1 MLIPILRVMR
11 RAPRLIAFALIA
23 AACGTPAGAPT
34 GDSTPSSPSTTTTTI
49 APVVETTTTSTTAT
63 TTTTVPPDPEL
74 EALLDELEAQW
85 TPNCEASA
93 KRHAER
99 LIKSLRDWDPN
110 LVQGLGD
117 FGGDLETLRDELA
130 LNPSCPL
137 AGYVVRFLVQVDET
151 KPAGKPNM
159 LLGASPFVES
169 SLLYIR
175 QQYGAAVAA
184 RLAPDIDPD
193 APPPPVLPDESPRS
207 CVELRTELGEYY
219 RGLVEAANS
228 LTPVEGF
235 EVVDKVLTTGGS
247 GFIIPECPYGTLLA
261 EILIGLSEAE
271 ATSFMAMVLRW
282 SAIGQ
287 LRGLLRPALIGSA
300 DLQVMRDGA
309 AESFVV
315 ILSNISA
322 SEVADISVE
331 VWTTPNGAGFHMWTR
346 PGDFVW
352 TSELL
357 GPGEEVTVDT
367 EVPVGD
373 QLEWLISWVEVNGVT
388 RRYDGPIAALLPEP
402 ESEDQA
408 P

>member
-11 RAPRLIAFALIA
+11 WAPLLIAFALTA
-23 AACGTPAGAPT
+23 AACGTPAGAPA
-34 GDSTPSSPSTTTTTI
+34 GDSTSSSPSTTTTTV

-63 TTTTVPPDPEL
+63 TTTIGPPDPEL

-93 KRHAER
+93 QRHAQR
-99 LIKSLRDWDPN
+99 LINALRDWDPT

-117 FGGDLETLRDELA
+117 FGGDLETLRAELT

-151 KPAGKPNM
+151 KPAGKPNL

-175 QQYGAAVAA
+175 QQHGAAVAA
-184 RLAPDIDPD
+184 RLAPDVDPD
-193 APPPPVLPDESPRS
+193 APPPPVVPDESPKS
-207 CVELRTELGEYY
+207 CAELRTELGEYY

-228 LTPVEGF
+228 LTPIEGF

-247 GFIIPECPYGTLLA
+247 GFVIPECPYDTLLA

-271 ATSFMAMVLRW
+271 ATSFMATVLRW

-287 LRGLLRPALIGSA
+287 LRGLLRPALIGSG
-300 DLQVMRDGA
+300 DLQVMRDEV
-309 AESFVV
+309 AENVV
-315 ILSNISA
+315 LILTNIS
-322 SEVADISVE
+322 SSDVADISVE
-331 VWTTPNGAGFHMWTR
+331 VWTSPNGDGFHMWTR

-352 TSELL
+352 RSEFL
-357 GPGEEVTVDT
+357 GPGEEVRVDT

-373 QLEWLISWVEVNGVT
+373 QLEWLISWVEDNGVT
-388 RRYDGPIAALLPEP
+388 RRYDGPIAVLPEP
-402 ESEDQA
+402 ESGDPA